1 MLAIRNEAFETMF
14 AASCDD
20 VVSATDTELGL
31 DLSGD
36 DFLFLCH
43 YSGDIT
49 LTVTA
54 DATNLLSEVN
64 EDNNVVHL
72 THLRIDIQPC
82 TGEWSLVVTLE
93 TCCYG
98 YLCVTKRIL
107 NQSLL

>member
-14 AASCDD
+14 AVSCDD
-20 VVSATDTELGL
+20 ITSASDTELGL

-43 YSGDIT
+43 YSGDVT

-64 EDNNVVHL
+64 EDNNVVQLSHL
-72 THLRIDIQPC
+72 IIHTQPC
-82 TGEWSLVVTLE
+82 TGE
-93 TCCYG
+93 C
-98 YLCVTKRIL
+98 
-107 NQSLL
+107 